1 MRNPVRS
8 SQFKRDVKKAERRNK
23 RMDGLRDLLCL
34 LIQEQPLPQTYLDH
48 PLKGNWKGHRCAH
61 IEPDWILVY
70 RIEGNDLHL
79 TRTGTHAD
87 MFAL

>member
-8 SQFKRDVKKAERRNK
+8 NQFKRDVKKTEK
-23 RMDGLRDLLCL
+23 RGKQMSKLRDLLL
-34 LIQEQPLPQTYLDH
+34 MLISERPLPQAYLDH
-48 PLKGNWKGHRCAH
+48 PLRGNWKGHRGAH

-87 MFAL
+87 IFAL

>member
-8 SQFKRDVKKAERRNK
+8 NQFKRDVKKAEKRGKQMGKLRN
-23 RMDGLRDLLCL
+23 LLL
-34 LIQEQPLPQTYLDH
+34 MLIKEQPLPQAYLDH
-48 PLKGNWKGHRCAH
+48 QLKGNWKDHRGAH

-79 TRTGTHAD
+79 TRTGTHSD
-87 MFAL
+87 IFAI